1 MSIKDLDTKVTTLRD
16 LQAQIES
23 LTAEA
28 ESIKD
33 ELKMEMATRGEET
46 LTGTGWKASWKV
58 VESSRID
65 TKALKSAMPDVAA
78 RFTVTSR
85 TSRFCLT

>member
-1 MSIKDLDTKVTTLRD
+1 MSIKDLDSRVSALKA
-16 LQAQIES
+16 LQQEIEN

-28 ESIKD
+28 EAIKD
-33 ELKMEMATRGEET
+33 EIKAEMIDRGEET

-65 TKALKSAMPDVAA
+65 TKALKAAMPDVAS
-78 RFTVTSR
+78 RFTVTSKA
-85 TSRFCLT
+85 SRFCLT